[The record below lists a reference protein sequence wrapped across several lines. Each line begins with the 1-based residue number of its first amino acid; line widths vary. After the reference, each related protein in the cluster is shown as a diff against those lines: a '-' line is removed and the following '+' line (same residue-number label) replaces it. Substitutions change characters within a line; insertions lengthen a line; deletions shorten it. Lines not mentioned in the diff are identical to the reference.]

1 MRSSGS
7 SRAAPSGRSTASGSR
22 RIPAGALVVG
32 GIASTQLGAALA
44 KGLFDDL
51 GAGGTTFLRVAFAAI
66 VLRILWRPPLGG
78 RTPRDLLLPAAF
90 GVSLASMNLCFY
102 EAIDRIPLGIAVTI
116 EFIGPLGV
124 AVAMSRRRLDF
135 AWVVLAAVGIAL
147 FADRGEG
154 GSLDPVGVGF
164 VLAAAA
170 SWAAYIL
177 LSARTGR
184 IFPGGSGL
192 AFAMV
197 VATALLVPV
206 GVADGGA
213 SLLEPELLAAGFGVA
228 MLASAIA
235 YSLELEALRRL
246 PTGVFGIL
254 MSLEPAVAAL
264 FGFVVLGQGL
274 GARDLVAIALVVAA
288 SIGASTAAGEEAEA
302 PAAP

>member
-1 MRSSGS
+1 
-7 SRAAPSGRSTASGSR
+7 
-22 RIPAGALVVG
+22 
-32 GIASTQLGAALA
+32 
-44 KGLFDDL
+44 
-51 GAGGTTFLRVAFAAI
+51 
-66 VLRILWRPPLGG
+66 VLWILWRPPVGG
-78 RTPRDLLLPAAF
+78 RRPRELLLPAAF
-90 GVSLASMNLCFY
+90 GLSLASMNLCFY

-116 EFIGPLGV
+116 EFLGPLGV
-124 AVAMSRRRLDF
+124 AVALSRRRLDF
-135 AWVVLAAVGIAL
+135 LWIVLAVVGIAL

-184 IFPGGSGL
+184 AFPGGSGL
-192 AFAMV
+192 ALAMV

-206 GVADGGA
+206 GVVDGGGA
-213 SLLEPELLAAGFGVA
+213 LLEPELLAAGFGVA

-246 PTGVFGIL
+246 PAGVFGIL
-254 MSLEPAVAAL
+254 MSMEPAVAAL
-264 FGFVVLGQGL
+264 FGFLVLDQGL
-274 GARDLVAIALVVAA
+274 GVRDLVAIALVVTASAGAA
-288 SIGASTAAGEEAEA
+288 TATPAVEA